1 MNISVF
7 GYKKS
12 LEKPFRIYEIDI
24 DPVAGKMVPGSPRQ
38 LSTGGEAETKAM
50 RRQIC
55 GTKRGFD
62 DMHPCY
68 LPNGKIIF
76 ASSRAQRIVFCA
88 PNTATTLYI
97 ILNVSLPFQ
106 YRTLEDAPGDTV
118 GMSL

>member
-1 MNISVF
+1 MNIPVF

-24 DPVAGKMVPGSPRQ
+24 DPVAGKMVPGSLRQ
-38 LSTGGEAETKAM
+38 LSTGGEAEAEAM

-68 LPNGKIIF
+68 LPNGKVIF

-97 ILNVSLPFQ
+97 MDSDGKNISRLSESPISETPLP
-106 YRTLEDAPGDTV
+106 
-118 GMSL
+118 

>member
-12 LEKPFRIYEIDI
+12 LKKPFRIYEIDI
-24 DPVAGKMVPGSPRQ
+24 DPVFGKMDLSSLRQ
-38 LSTGGEAETKAM
+38 LFTGGEAEAEAM
-50 RRQIC
+50 RHQIC

-88 PNTATTLYI
+88 PNTATTLDI
-97 ILNVSLPFQ
+97 V
-106 YRTLEDAPGDTV
+106 
-118 GMSL
+118 